1 MRGGG
6 VAGVPSGEQGA
17 RLRGGHAGLH
27 AGDHLARE
35 VDAHAPGLGLGGLR
49 HHQPDAVGEEDREG
63 QHVGLGDGRPPVRGR
78 GGREQGVED
87 QRAVALG
94 VGVILQPVGLAVA
107 SGDVGDGLQPTDACE
122 ELDARG
128 GGVVGAAALATCTA
142 VASGI
147 AGGHAH
153 RDHRAAV
160 GVDEVDGAGL
170 AAHGLEEEQLGEA
183 GAPAWVSLRQVGD
196 RLARVAARAGHHL
209 EAQRADAPR
218 VARQRP
224 HRRSGLAEQHLQALL
239 PRRSGLVPRRPEPV
253 ALEAAPPLGEQPQ
266 GVSALGAGVDAGL
279 EVAPVVLPGD
289 AGSAPEEAHRV
300 GRSHEQPPSFGALAT
315 RVPEHS
321 QEATL
326 GAQVGQHRA
335 EVVHLGPE
343 QVDGLQGELSQ
354 HQPQQKQSPALE
366 GLLEPRVDQLGL
378 RLLGA
383 RVEQELAQQVGHH
396 LGLREGRREALGAQ
410 VRVRRLPGAL
420 LLVEGEGVG
429 GRGVVGAWDE
439 LDHGVSSGGRRAA
452 SARSSWRARRR
463 GRAGARAP
471 ALRLRSTRTET
482 RR

>member
-1 MRGGG
+1 MRTPPASASA
-6 VAGVPSGEQGA
+6 VCATTSRTLSGKRIGKASTSASVTAA
-17 RLRGGHAGLH
+17 RLC
-27 AGDHLARE
+27 E
-35 VDAHAPGLGLGGLR
+35 
-49 HHQPDAVGEEDREG
+49 
-63 QHVGLGDGRPPVRGR
+63 GR

-94 VGVILQPVGLAVA
+94 VGVVLQPVGLAVA
-107 SGDVGDGLQPTDACE
+107 SRDVGDGLQATDARE

-128 GGVVGAAALATCTA
+128 GGRCRRRRSCDRCPL
-142 VASGI
+142 S
-147 AGGHAH
+147 
-153 RDHRAAV
+153 RAASR
-160 GVDEVDGAGL
+160 GAMRTVTT
-170 AAHGLEEEQLGEA
+170 ARPLGSTRSTV
-183 GAPAWVSLRQVGD
+183 PPRC
-196 RLARVAARAGHHL
+196 ARAGR
-209 EAQRADAPR
+209 RAA
-218 VARQRP
+218 
-224 HRRSGLAEQHLQALL
+224 RRSGRPSRGRAAAGRRS
-239 PRRSGLVPRRPEPV
+239 PRARRCPCGAPRSRRSGPTPRASLDSAPTDGAVSPSSTCRPFCHGG
-253 ALEAAPPLGEQPQ
+253 AASCPGDQSPLRSKQPAPLGQQPQ
-266 GVSALGAGVDAGL
+266 GVGALGAGVDAGL

-315 RVPEHS
+315 RVPQHS
-321 QEATL
+321 QEAAL

-335 EVVHLGPE
+335 EVVDLGPA
-343 QVDGLQGELSQ
+343 QVDGLQGELAQ
-354 HQPQQKQSPALE
+354 HEPEQKQAPALE

-383 RVEQELAQQVGHH
+383 RVEQELPQQVGHH

-410 VRVRRLPGAL
+410 VRMRRLPGAL

-429 GRGVVGAWDE
+429 GRGVVGAGDE

-471 ALRLRSTRTET
+471 ARPLRSTRTET